1 MFDMGGGGDAVPL
14 PIRSRKEV
22 WDDIEREVGRRFR
35 CKLTLYNQS
44 GQSKRALH
52 VPLLRRVCQRT
63 GIRLAA
69 KNYAVGAKCLCSGS
83 STAGGQM
90 SASFP
95 ISPVDVVD
103 VVPLMKHCAAQPGE
117 GFVACSAGPNYTL
130 PSLYI
135 MLPEAKHLM
144 EAAHMHYARRNIT
157 AALELAQEAANL
169 FQRVT
174 DTNLHPNIARCL
186 DLSAA
191 VLFDAKEYGLA
202 VSHASRSLAVSV
214 QIGGFDCAD
223 AMTAH
228 STLSHFLIADGQ
240 LEASAK
246 HLKAAIYLM
255 ELFGGP
261 RYVELPNFYH
271 RLGTMFIEEGAN
283 VVNGL
288 RCYQEA
294 SSRSGSDRLVEGMI
308 LRSFSQL
315 LAQLGHYKPAIDAE
329 SRALQLH
336 ALVLGREHAH
346 TKNSAALI
354 EKYKEVDATEGCKI
368 EAQQRLIMEEE
379 AAVAMVEEM
388 IASEEN
394 EAQKSKKTANV
405 RGKKKKKK

>member
-1 MFDMGGGGDAVPL
+1 
-14 PIRSRKEV
+14 
-22 WDDIEREVGRRFR
+22 
-35 CKLTLYNQS
+35 
-44 GQSKRALH
+44 
-52 VPLLRRVCQRT
+52 
-63 GIRLAA
+63 
-69 KNYAVGAKCLCSGS
+69 
-83 STAGGQM
+83 M

-144 EAAHMHYARRNIT
+144 EGAHMHYSRRNLT
-157 AALELAQEAANL
+157 GALELAQEAANL

-174 DTNLHPNIARCL
+174 DTNLHINIARCL

-202 VSHASRSLAVSV
+202 ASNASRSLAVSV

-223 AMTAH
+223 AMTGH

-240 LEASAK
+240 LEAGAK

-261 RYVELPNFYH
+261 RYVELPNAYH

-283 VVNGL
+283 FVNGL

-294 SSRSGSDRLVEGMI
+294 SFRSNSDRLVEGMI
-308 LRSFSQL
+308 LRSTSQL
-315 LAQLGHYKPAIDAE
+315 LAQLGHYKPAIDTE
-329 SRALQLH
+329 SRAFQLH

-346 TKNSAALI
+346 TKSSAALL
-354 EKYKEVDATEGCKI
+354 ERYAELNAAEGGKI
-368 EAQQRLIMEEE
+368 EAQKNIMDEE
-379 AAVAMVEEM
+379 AAASAMAEQIVAD
-388 IASEEN
+388 EEN
-394 EAQKSKKTANV
+394 EAQKSKKKANV
-405 RGKKKKKK
+405 RGKKKKK